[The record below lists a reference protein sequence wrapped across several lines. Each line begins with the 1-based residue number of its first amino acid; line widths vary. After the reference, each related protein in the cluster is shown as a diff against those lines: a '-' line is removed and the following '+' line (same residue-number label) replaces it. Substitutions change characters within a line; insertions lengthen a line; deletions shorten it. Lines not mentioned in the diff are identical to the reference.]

1 MTNSVLVCGSM
12 AFDTIAVFEGRFKE
26 HILADRIHALS
37 VSFLVPS
44 MRKEYGG
51 CSGNIAYSMQL
62 LGGKPVPV
70 ATVGEDAGE
79 YLERLQGLGID
90 VSRIKTIPR
99 PSPPSASSRP
109 TWTTIRSPRS
119 IPAPWLLPR
128 RTT

>member
-1 MTNSVLVCGSM
+1 
-12 AFDTIAVFEGRFKE
+12 
-26 HILADRIHALS
+26 
-37 VSFLVPS
+37 

-90 VSRIKTIPR
+90 VSRIKTIPETFTAQCFIDR
-99 PSPPSASSRP
+99 PGRQSDHRVPCRAERRDRRQGGLGHRGARRRKACSPTRNG
-109 TWTTIRSPRS
+109 
-119 IPAPWLLPR
+119 
-128 RTT
+128 

>member
-1 MTNSVLVCGSM
+1 
-12 AFDTIAVFEGRFKE
+12 
-26 HILADRIHALS
+26 
-37 VSFLVPS
+37 